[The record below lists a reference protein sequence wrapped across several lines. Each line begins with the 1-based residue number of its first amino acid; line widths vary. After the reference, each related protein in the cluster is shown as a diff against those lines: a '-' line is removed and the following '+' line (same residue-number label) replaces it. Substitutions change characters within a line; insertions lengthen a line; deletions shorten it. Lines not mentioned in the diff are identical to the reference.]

1 MPWRA
6 LIFLEQSMK
15 LNSLNEDE
23 YRILQMVVK
32 EFYVALP
39 ESLKTYSV
47 FSTHVISK
55 ALHHYGIKTRVIPA
69 RLWCSNLKTEKE
81 FVGGCLNFEDAE
93 KWNGH
98 VICLVGDWLVDA
110 AIYHLNPTFGYQVP
124 KIIAQRIVYPEPQIY
139 TRYRLN
145 KKTEFVWYRLPANS
159 PTIPLS
165 GYEDFMQRYL
175 PTLLEYIDRLR
186 AVPEKVIVPEQITLV
201 EESVQDLVEGAIEN
215 SAESEHETEGVV
227 ESAAAEA
234 TTELN
239 EELNEAAVTELMA
252 ASELVS
258 EESAEATAEPA

>member
-1 MPWRA
+1 
-6 LIFLEQSMK
+6 MK
-15 LNSLNEDE
+15 LKSLNEDE

-39 ESLKTYSV
+39 ESLKTYSL

-69 RLWCSNLKTEKE
+69 RLWCSNLKTETE
-81 FVGGCLNFEDAE
+81 FVGGCFNFEDAE

-145 KKTEFVWYRLPANS
+145 KKTEFVWYRLPANL
-159 PTIPLS
+159 PTIPLV
-165 GYEDFMQRYL
+165 GYEDFMHRYL
-175 PTLLEYIDRLR
+175 PTLIGHIDRLR
-186 AVPEKVIVPEQITLV
+186 AAPEKVVIPEQITLV
-201 EESVQDLVEGAIEN
+201 DESVEDLVEGATEN
-215 SAESEHETEGVV
+215 SAESN
-227 ESAAAEA
+227 S
-234 TTELN
+234 
-239 EELNEAAVTELMA
+239 
-252 ASELVS
+252 VS
-258 EESAEATAEPA
+258 ESESESEGEGIAEEATAELNDELIEVDAPELIADAKVAQEAVAETV

>member
-1 MPWRA
+1 
-6 LIFLEQSMK
+6 MK
-15 LNSLNEDE
+15 LKSLNEDE

-81 FVGGCLNFEDAE
+81 FVGGCFNFEDAE

-145 KKTEFVWYRLPANS
+145 KRTEFIWYRLPANS
-159 PTIPLS
+159 PTIPLA

-175 PTLLEYIDRLR
+175 PTLIEHIDRLR
-186 AVPEKVIVPEQITLV
+186 AVPEKVVIPEQIALV
-201 EESVQDLVEGAIEN
+201 DESVEDLVEGLTEN
-215 SAESEHETEGVV
+215 SAESNSESESEG
-227 ESAAAEA
+227 
-234 TTELN
+234 ELI
-239 EELNEAAVTELMA
+239 AG
-252 ASELVS
+252 
-258 EESAEATAEPA
+258 EATAEPNDELSEVDAPELVSDAEVAEEAVAESA

>member
-1 MPWRA
+1 MPGSA
-6 LIFLEQSMK
+6 SIFLEQSMK
-15 LNSLNEDE
+15 LKSLNEDE
-23 YRILQMVVK
+23 YRILQLVVK

-110 AIYHLNPTFGYQVP
+110 SIYHLNPTFGYQVP

-145 KKTEFVWYRLPANS
+145 KKTEFVWYCLPANL
-159 PTIPLS
+159 PTIPLV
-165 GYEDFMQRYL
+165 GYEELMQRYL
-175 PTLLEYIDRLR
+175 PTLIEHIDRLR
-186 AVPEKVIVPEQITLV
+186 AAPEKVVIPEQITLV
-201 EESVQDLVEGAIEN
+201 EESVESLIEGTTEN
-215 SAESEHETEGVV
+215 SAESDFESDSEGTG
-227 ESAAAEA
+227 EGIAQ
-234 TTELN
+234 
-239 EELNEAAVTELMA
+239 
-252 ASELVS
+252 
-258 EESAEATAEPA
+258 EATAELNEQLIEVDAPEIVAEAEVAE

>member
-1 MPWRA
+1 
-6 LIFLEQSMK
+6 MK
-15 LNSLNEDE
+15 LKSLNEDE

-81 FVGGCLNFEDAE
+81 FVGGCFNFEDAE

-145 KKTEFVWYRLPANS
+145 KRTEFIWYRLPANS
-159 PTIPLS
+159 PTIPLA

-175 PTLLEYIDRLR
+175 PTLIEHIDRLR
-186 AVPEKVIVPEQITLV
+186 AVPEKVVIPEQIALV
-201 EESVQDLVEGAIEN
+201 DESVEDLVEGVTEN
-215 SAESEHETEGVV
+215 SAESNSESESEG
-227 ESAAAEA
+227 
-234 TTELN
+234 ELI
-239 EELNEAAVTELMA
+239 EG
-252 ASELVS
+252 
-258 EESAEATAEPA
+258 EATAEPNDELSEVDAPELVSDAEVAEEAVAESA

>member
-1 MPWRA
+1 
-6 LIFLEQSMK
+6 MK
-15 LNSLNEDE
+15 LKSLNEDE

-81 FVGGCLNFEDAE
+81 FVGGCFNFEDAE

-145 KKTEFVWYRLPANS
+145 KRTEFIWYRLPANS
-159 PTIPLS
+159 PTIPLA

-175 PTLLEYIDRLR
+175 PTLIEHIDRLR
-186 AVPEKVIVPEQITLV
+186 AVPEKVVIPEQIALV
-201 EESVQDLVEGAIEN
+201 DESVEDLVEGVTEN
-215 SAESEHETEGVV
+215 SAESNSESESEG
-227 ESAAAEA
+227 
-234 TTELN
+234 ELI
-239 EELNEAAVTELMA
+239 AG
-252 ASELVS
+252 
-258 EESAEATAEPA
+258 EATAEPNDELSEVDAPELVSDAEVAEEAVAESA

>member
-1 MPWRA
+1 MPGRA
-6 LIFLEQSMK
+6 WIFLEQSMK
-15 LNSLNEDE
+15 LKSLNEDE

-81 FVGGCLNFEDAE
+81 FVGGCFNFEDAE

-145 KKTEFVWYRLPANS
+145 KRTEFIWYRLPANS
-159 PTIPLS
+159 PTIPLA

-175 PTLLEYIDRLR
+175 PTLIEHIDRLR
-186 AVPEKVIVPEQITLV
+186 AVPEKVVIPEQIALV
-201 EESVQDLVEGAIEN
+201 DESVEDLVEGVTEN
-215 SAESEHETEGVV
+215 SAESNSESESEG
-227 ESAAAEA
+227 
-234 TTELN
+234 ELI
-239 EELNEAAVTELMA
+239 AG
-252 ASELVS
+252 
-258 EESAEATAEPA
+258 EATAEPNDELSEVDAPELVSDAEVAEEAVAESA

>member
-1 MPWRA
+1 LPGRA
-6 LIFLEQSMK
+6 WIFLEQSMK
-15 LNSLNEDE
+15 LKSLNEDE

-81 FVGGCLNFEDAE
+81 FVGGCFNFEDAE

-145 KKTEFVWYRLPANS
+145 KRTEFIWYRLPANS
-159 PTIPLS
+159 PTIPLA

-175 PTLLEYIDRLR
+175 PTLIEHIDRLR
-186 AVPEKVIVPEQITLV
+186 AVPEKVVIPEQIALV
-201 EESVQDLVEGAIEN
+201 DESVEDLVEGVTEN
-215 SAESEHETEGVV
+215 SAESNSESESEG
-227 ESAAAEA
+227 
-234 TTELN
+234 ELI
-239 EELNEAAVTELMA
+239 AG
-252 ASELVS
+252 
-258 EESAEATAEPA
+258 EATAEPNDELSEVDAPELVSDAEVAEEAVAESA

>member
-1 MPWRA
+1 
-6 LIFLEQSMK
+6 MK

-39 ESLKTYSV
+39 ESLKTYSL

-81 FVGGCLNFEDAE
+81 FVGGCLNFEDSE

-98 VICLVGDWLVDA
+98 VVCLVGDWVVDA

-124 KIIAQRIVYPEPQIY
+124 KIIAQRIVFPEPQIY

-145 KKTEFVWYRLPANS
+145 KKTEFVWYRLPANL
-159 PTIPLS
+159 PTIPLT
-165 GYEDFMQRYL
+165 GYEDFMHRYL
-175 PTLLEYIDRLR
+175 PTLLDHIDRLR

-201 EESVQDLVEGAIEN
+201 DETVEDLAEGAAEN
-215 SAESEHETEGVV
+215 SADLENGLEGIADETT
-227 ESAAAEA
+227 S
-234 TTELN
+234 ELN
-239 EELNEAAVTELMA
+239 EEMMEAAAPELMA
-252 ASELVS
+252 ESELVS
-258 EESAEATAEPA
+258 EVETTAEPA

>member
-1 MPWRA
+1 
-6 LIFLEQSMK
+6 MK
-15 LNSLNEDE
+15 LKSLNEDE

-81 FVGGCLNFEDAE
+81 FVGGCFNFEDAE

-145 KKTEFVWYRLPANS
+145 KRTEFIWYRLPANS
-159 PTIPLS
+159 PTIPLA

-175 PTLLEYIDRLR
+175 PTLIEHIDRLR
-186 AVPEKVIVPEQITLV
+186 AVPEKVVIPEQIALV
-201 EESVQDLVEGAIEN
+201 DESVDDLVEGVTEN
-215 SAESEHETEGVV
+215 SVESNSESESEG
-227 ESAAAEA
+227 
-234 TTELN
+234 ELI
-239 EELNEAAVTELMA
+239 AG
-252 ASELVS
+252 
-258 EESAEATAEPA
+258 EATAEPNDELSEVDAPELVSDAEVAEEAVAETA

>member
-1 MPWRA
+1 
-6 LIFLEQSMK
+6 MK

-175 PTLLEYIDRLR
+175 PTLIEHIDRLR
-186 AVPEKVIVPEQITLV
+186 AVPEKVVIPEQIALV
-201 EESVQDLVEGAIEN
+201 DESVDDLVEGVTEN
-215 SAESEHETEGVV
+215 SVESNSESESEG
-227 ESAAAEA
+227 
-234 TTELN
+234 ELI
-239 EELNEAAVTELMA
+239 AG
-252 ASELVS
+252 
-258 EESAEATAEPA
+258 EATAEPNDELSEVDAP

>member
-1 MPWRA
+1 
-6 LIFLEQSMK
+6 MK

-39 ESLKTYSV
+39 ESLKTYSL

-81 FVGGCLNFEDAE
+81 FVGGCFNFEDAE

-145 KKTEFVWYRLPANS
+145 KRTEFIWYRLPANS
-159 PTIPLS
+159 PTIPLA

-175 PTLLEYIDRLR
+175 PTLIEHIDRLR
-186 AVPEKVIVPEQITLV
+186 AVPEKVVIPEQIALV
-201 EESVQDLVEGAIEN
+201 DESVDDLVEGVTEN
-215 SAESEHETEGVV
+215 SVESNSESESEG
-227 ESAAAEA
+227 
-234 TTELN
+234 ELI
-239 EELNEAAVTELMA
+239 AG
-252 ASELVS
+252 
-258 EESAEATAEPA
+258 EATAEPNDELSEVDAPELVSDAEVVEEAVAETA

>member
-1 MPWRA
+1 MPGRA
-6 LIFLEQSMK
+6 SIFLEQSMK
-15 LNSLNEDE
+15 LKSLNEDE

-81 FVGGCLNFEDAE
+81 FVGGCFNFEDAE

-145 KKTEFVWYRLPANS
+145 KRTEFIWYRLPANS
-159 PTIPLS
+159 PTIPLA

-175 PTLLEYIDRLR
+175 PTLIEHIDRLR
-186 AVPEKVIVPEQITLV
+186 AVPEKVVIPEQIALV
-201 EESVQDLVEGAIEN
+201 DESVEDLVEGVTEN
-215 SAESEHETEGVV
+215 SAESNSESESEG
-227 ESAAAEA
+227 
-234 TTELN
+234 ELI
-239 EELNEAAVTELMA
+239 AG
-252 ASELVS
+252 
-258 EESAEATAEPA
+258 EATAEPNDELSEVDAPELVSDAEVAEEAVAESA

>member
-1 MPWRA
+1 
-6 LIFLEQSMK
+6 MK

-39 ESLKTYSV
+39 ESLKTYSL

-81 FVGGCLNFEDAE
+81 FVGGCLNFEDPE

-124 KIIAQRIVYPEPQIY
+124 KIIAQRIVFPEPQIY

-145 KKTEFVWYRLPANS
+145 KKTEFVWYRLPANL
-159 PTIPLS
+159 PTIPLA
-165 GYEDFMQRYL
+165 GYEDFMHRYL
-175 PTLLEYIDRLR
+175 PTLLDHIDRLR

-201 EESVQDLVEGAIEN
+201 DETVEDLAEGAAEN
-215 SAESEHETEGVV
+215 SADSENVLEGIADETT
-227 ESAAAEA
+227 S
-234 TTELN
+234 ELN
-239 EELNEAAVTELMA
+239 EEMMEAAAPELMA
-252 ASELVS
+252 ESELVS
-258 EESAEATAEPA
+258 EVETTAEPA

>member
-1 MPWRA
+1 
-6 LIFLEQSMK
+6 MK
-15 LNSLNEDE
+15 LKSLNEDE

-81 FVGGCLNFEDAE
+81 FVGGCFNFEDAE

-145 KKTEFVWYRLPANS
+145 KRTEFIWYRLPANS
-159 PTIPLS
+159 PTIPLA

-175 PTLLEYIDRLR
+175 PTLIEHIDRLR
-186 AVPEKVIVPEQITLV
+186 AVPEKVVIPEQIALV
-201 EESVQDLVEGAIEN
+201 DESVDDLVEGVTEN
-215 SAESEHETEGVV
+215 SVESNSESESEG
-227 ESAAAEA
+227 
-234 TTELN
+234 ELI
-239 EELNEAAVTELMA
+239 AG
-252 ASELVS
+252 
-258 EESAEATAEPA
+258 EATAEPNDELSEVDAPELVSDAEVAEEAVAESA

>member
-1 MPWRA
+1 
-6 LIFLEQSMK
+6 MK
-15 LNSLNEDE
+15 LKSLNEDE

-81 FVGGCLNFEDAE
+81 FVGGCFNFEDAE

-145 KKTEFVWYRLPANS
+145 KRTEFIWYRLPANS
-159 PTIPLS
+159 PTIPLA

-175 PTLLEYIDRLR
+175 PTLIEHIDRLR
-186 AVPEKVIVPEQITLV
+186 AVPEKVIIPEQITLV
-201 EESVQDLVEGAIEN
+201 DESVDDLVEGVTEN
-215 SAESEHETEGVV
+215 SAESNSESESEGEVI
-227 ESAAAEA
+227 AG
-234 TTELN
+234 
-239 EELNEAAVTELMA
+239 
-252 ASELVS
+252 
-258 EESAEATAEPA
+258 EATAEPNDELIEVDAPELVADAEVVEEAVAETA

>member
-1 MPWRA
+1 
-6 LIFLEQSMK
+6 MK
-15 LNSLNEDE
+15 LKSLNEDE

-39 ESLKTYSV
+39 EILKTYSL

-98 VICLVGDWLVDA
+98 AICLVGDWLVDA

-159 PTIPLS
+159 PTIPLA
-165 GYEDFMQRYL
+165 GYEDFMHRYL
-175 PTLLEYIDRLR
+175 PTLIDHIDRLR
-186 AVPEKVIVPEQITLV
+186 AAPEKVIVPEQITLV
-201 EESVQDLVEGAIEN
+201 DGSVEDLVEEAMEN
-215 SAESEHETEGVV
+215 SAVSNSVPESEGEGEGEGV
-227 ESAAAEA
+227 AE
-234 TTELN
+234 
-239 EELNEAAVTELMA
+239 
-252 ASELVS
+252 
-258 EESAEATAEPA
+258 EATAERNDELIEYDSPELVADAEVAEEAVAATV

>member
-1 MPWRA
+1 
-6 LIFLEQSMK
+6 MK
-15 LNSLNEDE
+15 LKSLNEDE

-39 ESLKTYSV
+39 ESLKTYSL

-81 FVGGCLNFEDAE
+81 FVGGCFNFEDAE

-145 KKTEFVWYRLPANS
+145 KKTEFVWYRLPANL
-159 PTIPLS
+159 PTIPLV
-165 GYEDFMQRYL
+165 GYEDFMHRYL
-175 PTLLEYIDRLR
+175 PTLIGHIDRLR
-186 AVPEKVIVPEQITLV
+186 AAPEKVVIPEQITLV
-201 EESVQDLVEGAIEN
+201 DESVEDLVEGATEN
-215 SAESEHETEGVV
+215 SAESN
-227 ESAAAEA
+227 S
-234 TTELN
+234 
-239 EELNEAAVTELMA
+239 
-252 ASELVS
+252 VS
-258 EESAEATAEPA
+258 ESEGEGIAEEATAELNDELIEVDAPELIADAKVAQEAVAETV

>member
-1 MPWRA
+1 
-6 LIFLEQSMK
+6 MK
-15 LNSLNEDE
+15 LKSLNEDE

-39 ESLKTYSV
+39 ESLKTYSL

-81 FVGGCLNFEDAE
+81 FVGGFLNFEDAE

-110 AIYHLNPTFGYQVP
+110 AIYHLNPMFGYQVP
-124 KIIAQRIVYPEPQIY
+124 KIIAQRIVCPEPQIY

-145 KKTEFVWYRLPANS
+145 KKTEFVWYRLPANL
-159 PTIPLS
+159 PTIPLV
-165 GYEDFMQRYL
+165 GYEEFMQRYL
-175 PTLLEYIDRLR
+175 PTLIEHIDRLR

-201 EESVQDLVEGAIEN
+201 DESVEDLVDGATEN
-215 SAESEHETEGVV
+215 SADSEGVG
-227 ESAAAEA
+227 ESVAEEATSEFNEEFIESDATELIAEA
-234 TTELN
+234 E
-239 EELNEAAVTELMA
+239 
-252 ASELVS
+252 SVS
-258 EESAEATAEPA
+258 EEAAEATAEPG

>member
-1 MPWRA
+1 
-6 LIFLEQSMK
+6 MK
-15 LNSLNEDE
+15 LKSLNEDE

-39 ESLKTYSV
+39 ESLKTYSL

-81 FVGGCLNFEDAE
+81 FVGGCFNFEDAE

-145 KKTEFVWYRLPANS
+145 KKTEFVWYRLPANL
-159 PTIPLS
+159 PTIPLV
-165 GYEDFMQRYL
+165 GYEDFMHRYL
-175 PTLLEYIDRLR
+175 PTLIGHIDRLR
-186 AVPEKVIVPEQITLV
+186 AAPAKVVIPEQITLV
-201 EESVQDLVEGAIEN
+201 D
-215 SAESEHETEGVV
+215 
-227 ESAAAEA
+227 
-234 TTELN
+234 
-239 EELNEAAVTELMA
+239 
-252 ASELVS
+252 
-258 EESAEATAEPA
+258 

>member
-1 MPWRA
+1 
-6 LIFLEQSMK
+6 MK
-15 LNSLNEDE
+15 LKSLNEDE

-39 ESLKTYSV
+39 ESLKTYSL

-81 FVGGCLNFEDAE
+81 FVGGCFNFEDAE

-145 KKTEFVWYRLPANS
+145 KKTEFVWYRLPANL
-159 PTIPLS
+159 PTIPLV
-165 GYEDFMQRYL
+165 GYEDFMHRYL
-175 PTLLEYIDRLR
+175 PTLIGHIDRLR
-186 AVPEKVIVPEQITLV
+186 AAPEKVVIPEQITLV
-201 EESVQDLVEGAIEN
+201 DESVEDLVEGATEN
-215 SAESEHETEGVV
+215 SAESNSVSESESEGI
-227 ESAAAEA
+227 AEKA
-234 TTELN
+234 TAELN
-239 EELNEAAVTELMA
+239 EELIEVDAPELIADAKVAQEAV
-252 ASELVS
+252 
-258 EESAEATAEPA
+258 AETV

>member
-1 MPWRA
+1 
-6 LIFLEQSMK
+6 
-15 LNSLNEDE
+15 
-23 YRILQMVVK
+23 MVVK

-81 FVGGCLNFEDAE
+81 FVGGCFNFEDAE

-145 KKTEFVWYRLPANS
+145 KRTEFIWYRLPANS
-159 PTIPLS
+159 PTIPLA

-175 PTLLEYIDRLR
+175 PTLIEHIDRLR
-186 AVPEKVIVPEQITLV
+186 AVPEKVVIPEQIALV
-201 EESVQDLVEGAIEN
+201 DESVEDLVEGVTEN
-215 SAESEHETEGVV
+215 SAESNSESESEG
-227 ESAAAEA
+227 
-234 TTELN
+234 ELI
-239 EELNEAAVTELMA
+239 AG
-252 ASELVS
+252 
-258 EESAEATAEPA
+258 EATAEPNDELSEVDAPELVSDAEVAEEAVAESA

>member
-1 MPWRA
+1 MPGRA
-6 LIFLEQSMK
+6 WIFLGQSMK
-15 LNSLNEDE
+15 LKSLNEDE

-81 FVGGCLNFEDAE
+81 FVGGCFNFEDAE

-145 KKTEFVWYRLPANS
+145 KRTEFIWYRLPANS
-159 PTIPLS
+159 PTIPLA

-175 PTLLEYIDRLR
+175 PTLIEHIDRLR
-186 AVPEKVIVPEQITLV
+186 AVPEKVVIPEQIALV
-201 EESVQDLVEGAIEN
+201 DESVEDLVEGVTEN
-215 SAESEHETEGVV
+215 SAESNSESESEG
-227 ESAAAEA
+227 
-234 TTELN
+234 ELI
-239 EELNEAAVTELMA
+239 AG
-252 ASELVS
+252 
-258 EESAEATAEPA
+258 EATAEPNDELSEVDAPELVSDAEVAEEAVAESA